1 MGKELELIAQV
12 ASVGDLR
19 NKLTEA
25 EEAKVD
31 IEAILLKRVC
41 SILMPNKDIFEQL
54 FDITF
59 FFN

>member
-41 SILMPNKDIFEQL
+41 SILMPKKDIF
-54 FDITF
+54 
-59 FFN
+59 